1 MLNMRDPKTK
11 KIISTIIV
19 VVLVLAEPQNASITR
34 ENGQFVITDSVPG
47 RVVDVAGTEAALN
60 EALEG
65 GLDQP
70 IEVTA
75 QVTEEQPAI
84 TSEALATIQDVLGT
98 YTTDFSSSGATAG
111 ISSR

>member
-1 MLNMRDPKTK
+1 M
-11 KIISTIIV
+11 
-19 VVLVLAEPQNASITR
+19 
-34 ENGQFVITDSVPG
+34 
-47 RVVDVAGTEAALN
+47 AGTEAALN

-75 QVTEEQPAI
+75 QVTEEQPVI

-98 YTTDFSSSGATAG
+98 YTTDSAAAAQPLYQSDCWGS
-111 ISSR
+111 